1 MHTLKKTSLYLLFTF
16 SVFIHGCGGGG
27 GDGGNGGGGGNGK
40 DITPPVITLKGDQVV
55 RLLAGQTFTDPGA
68 KAFDDKDGDLTA
80 SLEHN
85 STVDTSVPGNYKVT
99 YFVRDKAGNY
109 AEVSRSVRVF
119 FKPLTDLYIN
129 EFLANNN
136 FDRMDPDFYAFS
148 DWIELYNNSN
158 QRIDLSGYG
167 LSDDKD
173 KESWKIP
180 NGTFIEPHSYKI
192 FWADKKNTGNHTNFS
207 LGRKGEEVILYN
219 TSGNIIDRIA
229 YEKQKADISYS
240 RNSKNLWEYTE
251 PTFQKA
257 NVPGVLTTKRTDKP
271 QFSVSGGFYND
282 TQHVTISAENGAE
295 IHYTLDGSYPS
306 KDTAL
311 YNGQPISITTTSVLK
326 AVAYK
331 KDLIKSKD
339 VVASYFI
346 NPKTATPV
354 LPVVSLSTNPAY
366 FFDDMIGIY
375 VTGTNGR
382 PLKECRASETEN
394 HNYAQP
400 WDRPVHIEYFDDT
413 EQRAKQFDFNLD
425 IAITGQCSRH
435 NPKKSFS
442 LELDGKYGTKSL
454 KYKLYPSKDID
465 KIKDF
470 RLRAG
475 ELGYK
480 VRDLISVKIIE
491 EAHLNIDY
499 EAYRTVQLFLNGA
512 YWGIY
517 NIREKKGLEYL
528 KSNYPD
534 IDTDS
539 VDMIGVTVKAGDR
552 KDYDALDFFV
562 KNNSLAIEQN
572 YRKVISEIDE
582 ESFID
587 YMILEIYSGNDD
599 WPFNNFRVWRDHS
612 NPNSKWRWV
621 LEDLDYG
628 FVAGHI
634 NLDNF
639 ARARQPGVLTTDLFN
654 ALLQNNTFK
663 SKFKNRFNELL
674 NSVFSP
680 EKMLS
685 IIDEVS
691 YERRAYMNFE
701 PADWNIK
708 LLNFDYDINTII
720 KPFAQ
725 QRRDVVK
732 TQLDN
737 L

>member
-1 MHTLKKTSLYLLFTF
+1 MHSFIKNYIYILAVF
-16 SVFIHGCGGGG
+16 SILMQGCGGGSSNNSS
-27 GDGGNGGGGGNGK
+27 NGIGK
-40 DITPPVITLKGDQVV
+40 DITPPVITLKGDQVI
-55 RLLAGQTFTDPGA
+55 RLLTGQKFTDPGA
-68 KAFDDKDGDLTA
+68 TAFDDKDGDITA
-80 SLEHN
+80 SLERN
-85 STVDTSVPGNYKVT
+85 STVDTSTAGNYKVT
-99 YFVRDKAGNY
+99 YFVTDKAGNHT
-109 AEVSRSVRVF
+109 EISRTVRVF
-119 FKPLTDLYIN
+119 FKPVSDIYIN

-136 FDRMDPDFYAFS
+136 FNRMDPDFYAFS

-158 QRIDLSGYG
+158 QKIDLSGYG
-167 LSDDKD
+167 LSDKEGQ
-173 KESWKIP
+173 ESWKIP
-180 NGTFIEPHSYKI
+180 DGTFIDSHSYKI
-192 FWADKKNTGNHTNFS
+192 FWADKRNTGNHTNFS
-207 LGRKGEEVILYN
+207 LGRKGEEIILYN
-219 TSGNIIDRIA
+219 KSGNIIDRIA

-240 RNSKNLWEYTE
+240 RNNHNLWEYTE

-257 NVPGVLTTKRTDKP
+257 NVPGVLTTKRTEKP

-282 TQHVTISAENGAE
+282 TKQVTISAENGAE

-306 KDTAL
+306 KDSAL
-311 YNGQPISITTTSVLK
+311 YKGQPVSVTTTSVLK

-331 KDLIKSKD
+331 KGLIKSKD

-346 NPKTATPV
+346 NPQTATPV
-354 LPVVSLSTNPAY
+354 LPVVSLSTNPDY

-413 EQRAKQFDFNLD
+413 EQRARQFDFNLD

-454 KYKLYPSKDID
+454 KYKLYPGKNIN
-465 KIKDF
+465 KFKDF

-480 VRDLISVKIIE
+480 IRDLISVKIVE
-491 EAHLNIDY
+491 EAQLNIDY
-499 EAYRTVQLFLNGA
+499 EAYRTVQLFLNGE

-534 IDTDS
+534 IDTDNI
-539 VDMIGVTVKAGDR
+539 DMIGVKVKAGDR
-552 KDYDALDFFV
+552 KEYDDLDLFV
-562 KNNSLAIEQN
+562 KNNNLSIEQN
-572 YRKVISEIDE
+572 YQKVISEIDE
-582 ESFID
+582 ASFID

-599 WPFNNFRVWRDHS
+599 WPFNNFRVWRDKS
-612 NPNSKWRWV
+612 NPDSKWRWV

-628 FVAGHI
+628 FVAAHI
-634 NLDNF
+634 DLDNF

-654 ALLQNNTFK
+654 ALLENNTFK
-663 SKFKNRFNELL
+663 NKFKSRFNELL
-674 NSVFSP
+674 NSIFSP

-685 IIDEVS
+685 IINEIS

-701 PADWNIK
+701 PVDWNIK
-708 LLNFDYDINTII
+708 LLNFDYDIDNVI
-720 KPFAQ
+720 KPFAR
-725 QRRDVVK
+725 QRRDAIK